1 MIEHNKFNRMVLAC
15 NRVTMPLGFRDPR
28 GRRLR
33 DAVSKRPG
41 ILNALARS
49 WVGEPHGEPWRNP
62 ARTEPR
68 PPGITQS
75 CLVGAM
81 LSFLSLAGT
90 MAEAQTPALPSLPRS
105 TQGTPE
111 SPVGKGITAPTE
123 DNPEATAA
131 EATGP
136 ISVAETVSDDSVQR
150 KLEKLLP
157 KYPGVRKIGV
167 EIEDGVVT
175 LTGHV
180 ADNDARDRLREF
192 VRRVQGVNLVLNQTK
207 TDVQV
212 LTAREYA
219 LKQIRGY
226 WDVVARKWLL
236 CLFAF
241 GLVLIASALAR
252 VFKRFSETILS
263 LFTGNPLLRS
273 VLGSVIAGL
282 IMIGGVLSALHLL
295 GMTEAVLSFLGL
307 AGVVA
312 LAVGFAFRD
321 IAENFIASVML
332 GVRRPFRVGDFIEVA
347 GKSGVV
353 KSLNTRA
360 TVLVSLDGSQVRIP
374 NSVIFKEV
382 LVNKSASTNMRG
394 SFDVIVPWNA
404 SIATATQA
412 ITKALR
418 EHEGFEDD
426 PPPRT
431 LLEAIEPGGIRLRSF
446 FWFPAK
452 GVDRWKLLSDAQL
465 AAKVALQ
472 NAGINPSPARLIVQ
486 VAGEGP
492 LDVPGSHAG
501 ASSGAGE
508 SALTTD
514 EVEANLR
521 HDTEAASIASA
532 QLPED
537 QKNEISQ
544 ALNVASKGISEEGR
558 NLIGEK
564 DR

>member
-1 MIEHNKFNRMVLAC
+1 MVLAC
-15 NRVTMPLGFRDPR
+15 NRVTMPRSSRVPR
-28 GRRLR
+28 WCWFR
-33 DAVSKRPG
+33 DAVSKKPG
-41 ILNALARS
+41 I
-49 WVGEPHGEPWRNP
+49 V
-62 ARTEPR
+62 
-68 PPGITQS
+68 
-75 CLVGAM
+75 VGAI

-90 MAEAQTPALPSLPRS
+90 SAEAQTPALPSLPRG
-105 TQGTPE
+105 TQVTPE
-111 SPVGKGITAPTE
+111 SPPGKGITAPTE

-136 ISVAETVSDDSVQR
+136 ISVAETVSDESVQR

-157 KYPGVRKIGV
+157 KYPGVRTIGV

-180 ADNDARDRLREF
+180 ADNDVRDRLREF

-226 WDVVARKWLL
+226 WDVISRKWLL
-236 CLFAF
+236 CLIAV
-241 GLVLIASALAR
+241 GLVLAASAVAR

-282 IMIGGVLSALHLL
+282 IVIGGVLSALHLL

-374 NSVIFKEV
+374 NAVIFKEV
-382 LVNKSASTNMRG
+382 LVNKSASTNMRE

-404 SIATATQA
+404 SIATVSEA

-418 EHEGFEDD
+418 EHDGFDDD

-472 NAGINPSPARLIVQ
+472 NAGINPTPARLIVH

-492 LDVPGSHAG
+492 LDVPRSHAG
-501 ASSGAGE
+501 ASSEAGE
-508 SALTTD
+508 PAQTID
-514 EVEANLR
+514 EVQANLR

-544 ALNVASKGISEEGR
+544 ALNVANKGISEEGR

-564 DR
+564 DQ

>member
-1 MIEHNKFNRMVLAC
+1 
-15 NRVTMPLGFRDPR
+15 
-28 GRRLR
+28 
-33 DAVSKRPG
+33 
-41 ILNALARS
+41 
-49 WVGEPHGEPWRNP
+49 
-62 ARTEPR
+62 
-68 PPGITQS
+68 
-75 CLVGAM
+75 M

-412 ITKALR
+412 ITKALS

>member
-1 MIEHNKFNRMVLAC
+1 
-15 NRVTMPLGFRDPR
+15 MPRGSRCPGWRRFRDA
-28 GRRLR
+28 L
-33 DAVSKRPG
+33 SKRPG
-41 ILNALARS
+41 I
-49 WVGEPHGEPWRNP
+49 
-62 ARTEPR
+62 
-68 PPGITQS
+68 
-75 CLVGAM
+75 LVGAM

-90 MAEAQTPALPSLPRS
+90 MAETQAPALPSQPRG
-105 TQGTPE
+105 TQRAPE
-111 SPVGKGITAPTE
+111 SPPGKAITAPTE

-136 ISVAETVSDDSVQR
+136 IAVAETVSDDSVKR
-150 KLEKLLP
+150 KLAKLLP
-157 KYPGVRKIGV
+157 KYPGVREIGV
-167 EIEDGVVT
+167 EVEDGVVT

-180 ADNDARDRLREF
+180 ADNDVRERLREF

-207 TDVQV
+207 TDAQV

-226 WDVVARKWLL
+226 WDVISRKWLL
-236 CLFAF
+236 WLFAV
-241 GLVLIASALAR
+241 GLVLAASAVAR
-252 VFKRFSETILS
+252 VFKRYSEIL
-263 LFTGNPLLRS
+263 LTPFTGNLLLRS

-282 IMIGGVLSALHLL
+282 IVIGGVLSALHLL
-295 GMTEAVLSFLGL
+295 GMTEAVLSFVGL

-312 LAVGFAFRD
+312 LAIGFAFRD

-332 GVRRPFRVGDFIEVA
+332 GLRRPFRVGDVIEVA

-360 TVLVSLDGSQVRIP
+360 TVLVTLDGSQVRIP
-374 NSVIFKEV
+374 NAVIFKEV
-382 LVNKSASTNMRG
+382 LVNKSASTNVRG

-404 SIATATQA
+404 SIATATEA

-418 EHEGFEDD
+418 EHEGFEED

-446 FWFPAK
+446 FWFPAR
-452 GVDRWKLLSDAQL
+452 GVDRGKLLNDAQL

-472 NAGINPSPARLIVQ
+472 KAGINPAPAPAPLIVQ
-486 VAGEGP
+486 VSGEGP
-492 LDVPGSHAG
+492 LEGLRSRAGAG

-508 SALTTD
+508 PALTTD
-514 EVEANLR
+514 QVQANLR

-537 QKNEISQ
+537 QKNEINH
-544 ALNVASKGISEEGR
+544 ALNVAGKGISEEGR

-564 DR
+564 DGQG

>member
-1 MIEHNKFNRMVLAC
+1 MIEHDKFNRTVLDRNGVAIP
-15 NRVTMPLGFRDPR
+15 RGSQDPRWRWFRDA
-28 GRRLR
+28 L
-33 DAVSKRPG
+33 SKRPG
-41 ILNALARS
+41 IL
-49 WVGEPHGEPWRNP
+49 
-62 ARTEPR
+62 
-68 PPGITQS
+68 
-75 CLVGAM
+75 VGAI

-90 MAEAQTPALPSLPRS
+90 MAEAQAPALPSLPRG
-105 TQGTPE
+105 TQRTPE
-111 SPVGKGITAPTE
+111 STPGKGITAPTE

-167 EIEDGVVT
+167 EVEDGVVT

-180 ADNDARDRLREF
+180 ADNDVRDRLREF
-192 VRRVQGVNLVLNQTK
+192 VRRVQGVDLVLNHTK
-207 TDVQV
+207 TDVQI

-226 WDVVARKWLL
+226 WDVISRKWLL
-236 CLFAF
+236 CLFAV
-241 GLVLIASALAR
+241 GLVLAASAVAR
-252 VFKRFSETILS
+252 LFNRYSETLLT
-263 LFTGNPLLRS
+263 LFTGNLLLRS
-273 VLGSVIAGL
+273 VLGSVIAVL
-282 IMIGGVLSALHLL
+282 IVIGGVLSALHLL

-332 GVRRPFRVGDFIEVA
+332 GLRRPFRVGDFIEVA

-360 TVLVSLDGSQVRIP
+360 TVLVTLDGSQVRIP
-374 NSVIFKEV
+374 NAVIFKEA
-382 LVNKSASTNMRG
+382 LVNKTASTSVRG
-394 SFDVIVPWNA
+394 SFDVVVPWNA
-404 SIATATQA
+404 SIATSTEA

-418 EHEGFEDD
+418 EHEGFEED

-431 LLEAIEPGGIRLRSF
+431 LLEAIEPGGLRLRSF

-472 NAGINPSPARLIVQ
+472 KAGIDPAPAPLIVQ
-486 VAGEGP
+486 VSGEGP
-492 LDVPGSHAG
+492 LEVPSSHAG

-508 SALTTD
+508 PALTTD
-514 EVEANLR
+514 QVQANLR

-537 QKNEISQ
+537 QENEISH
-544 ALNVASKGISEEGR
+544 ALNVAGKGISEEGR

-564 DR
+564 DGQG